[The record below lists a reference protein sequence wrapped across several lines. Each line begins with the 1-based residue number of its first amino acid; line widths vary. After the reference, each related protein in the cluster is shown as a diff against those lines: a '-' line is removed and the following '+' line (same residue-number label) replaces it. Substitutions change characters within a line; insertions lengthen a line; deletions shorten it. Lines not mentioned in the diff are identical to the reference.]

1 MNFIYCFDEK
11 IKNELEL
18 NGYKFIKEVVF
29 ENSNAFLFYNN
40 ATNSKFTFSNHNV
53 ILSNKI
59 NF

>member
-11 IKNELEL
+11 TKTELEL

-40 ATNSKFTFSNHNV
+40 ATNSKFIFSNHNV